1 MEYRLGKRT
10 TAGEIPIYEKGTG
23 NRKRVG
29 VVSTSSSHTGPMYI
43 LVLSTG
49 PHPSNSQFT
58 GQRVGESREEFLARV
73 RKKLGLDESTPID
86 VRET

>member
-29 VVSTSSSHTGPMYI
+29 VVTTSGSHTGPMYI
-43 LVLSTG
+43 LVLGRS
-49 PHPSNSQFT
+49 PYPDEYM
-58 GQRVGESREEFLARV
+58 GQRVCLEEGPF
-73 RKKLGLDESTPID
+73 
-86 VRET
+86 

>member
-10 TAGEIPIYEKGTG
+10 SAGEIPIYEKGTG

-29 VVSTSSSHTGPMYI
+29 VVSTSGSHTGPMYI
-43 LVLSTG
+43 LVLRRS
-49 PHPSNSQFT
+49 PSSYYNEYT

-73 RKKLGLDESTPID
+73 REKLGLDESTPID